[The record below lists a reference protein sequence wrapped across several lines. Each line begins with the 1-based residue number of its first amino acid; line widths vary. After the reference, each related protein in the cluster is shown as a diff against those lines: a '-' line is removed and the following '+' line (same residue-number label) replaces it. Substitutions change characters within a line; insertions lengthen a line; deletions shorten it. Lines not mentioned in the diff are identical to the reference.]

1 MVTWV
6 TPLLSPVLAAHEPDC
21 LRKAVGQRR
30 QLGSAMRQTFDGL
43 QLLRGSGGDGFGFL
57 RRGVGTRLGLLER
70 LMDSGRPLPDAMRQ
84 LREIGRASC
93 REKRVDLGGRR
104 IIKKKKRGTT
114 CGRGDSKEY

>member
-6 TPLLSPVLAAHEPDC
+6 TYLLSPVLAAHEPDC
-21 LRKAVGQRR
+21 LGKAVGERR

-70 LMDSGRPLPDAMRQ
+70 LFDSGRPLPDAMRQ
-84 LREIGRASC
+84 LRDAGSRSRRRRC
-93 REKRVDLGGRR
+93 RGATAGH
-104 IIKKKKRGTT
+104 
-114 CGRGDSKEY
+114 

>member
-30 QLGSAMRQTFDGL
+30 QLGSAMRQTLDGL

-57 RRGVGTRLGLLER
+57 RRGVGTRLALLGR
-70 LMDSGRPLPDAMRQ
+70 LRDPGPPLPDALRQ
-84 LREIGRASC
+84 PRPLVPRAGPAPP
-93 REKRVDLGGRR
+93 RPAKPGQALPPVAR
-104 IIKKKKRGTT
+104 T
-114 CGRGDSKEY
+114 